1 MFYTFATQECVYNN
15 LYRRIVTGRWWRNIQ
30 RWDGGEDSA
39 VGSPG
44 GFGDTE
50 KCGYLYSDNIPIK
63 YSDYEQVI
71 SIGIC
76 DYLSAVFLWE
86 NE

>member
-1 MFYTFATQECVYNN
+1 METALVVKRIKTVYLLLFA
-15 LYRRIVTGRWWRNIQ
+15 
-30 RWDGGEDSA
+30 A
-39 VGSPG
+39 VISPG
-44 GFGDTE
+44 GFGVVE
-50 KCGYLYSDNIPIK
+50 KCVYLYSGNIPIK

>member
-1 MFYTFATQECVYNN
+1 MKVLE
-15 LYRRIVTGRWWRNIQ
+15 RRLRF
-30 RWDGGEDSA
+30 GGWIF
-39 VGSPG
+39 G
-44 GFGDTE
+44 GFGDVV

>member
-1 MFYTFATQECVYNN
+1 MAAAK
-15 LYRRIVTGRWWRNIQ
+15 
-30 RWDGGEDSA
+30 DSA
-39 VGSPG
+39 VVSPG

-50 KCGYLYSDNIPIK
+50 KCGYLYSGNIPIK

>member
-1 MFYTFATQECVYNN
+1 MTV
-15 LYRRIVTGRWWRNIQ
+15 L
-30 RWDGGEDSA
+30 EDEGVGTAAKISA
-39 VGSPG
+39 VGYPC

-50 KCGYLYSDNIPIK
+50 KCGYLYSGNIPIK

>member
-1 MFYTFATQECVYNN
+1 VIQSATVYHFFV
-15 LYRRIVTGRWWRNIQ
+15 YRRLRI
-30 RWDGGEDSA
+30 GGWIFC
-39 VGSPG
+39 

-50 KCGYLYSDNIPIK
+50 KCGYLYSGNIPIK